1 MLPSTC
7 TYSLYL
13 WLFSTSWYHHHS
25 HCLLSLL
32 IINPSLYR
40 LITFNLHCTVITTT
54 TSLSLSLW
62 IPLGQVSVPPSVY
75 ALIAPLCYASFSFMS
90 YVSQLTFWDLLIYC
104 LTFFIL
110 INGYVFIFMGD
121 ILSRSRSYILWLWT
135 SLLVSQYLLTC
146 FTEKTSS
153 VYMHIVQGKEK
164 TRKSNI
170 HWNGTLI
177 QVVELKVI
185 FDLLGIDSLVFCRS
199 VPIQENG
206 SLINRSL
213 IAIHVSIVSTFQ
225 FQLSLH
231 PFLSDLIL
239 MYLLRP
245 SLELSLLLWAS
256 YAAFIIILSFFPFL
270 LVLKFLDELIKI
282 WNSLTSDAYC
292 ASGLLWFL

>member
-1 MLPSTC
+1 
-7 TYSLYL
+7 
-13 WLFSTSWYHHHS
+13 
-25 HCLLSLL
+25 
-32 IINPSLYR
+32 
-40 LITFNLHCTVITTT
+40 
-54 TSLSLSLW
+54 
-62 IPLGQVSVPPSVY
+62 
-75 ALIAPLCYASFSFMS
+75 MS

-121 ILSRSRSYILWLWT
+121 ILSRSRSYNLWLWT
-135 SLLVSQYLLTC
+135 SLVVSKYLLTC

-153 VYMHIVQGKEK
+153 SYMHIVQGKEK

-177 QVVELKVI
+177 QAVELKVI

-213 IAIHVSIVSTFQ
+213 IAIHVSIVCTFQ

-245 SLELSLLLWAS
+245 SFELSLLFMSFLCS
-256 YAAFIIILSFFPFL
+256 FYYHSIIFPL
-270 LVLKFLDELIKI
+270 LVSTKI
-282 WNSLTSDAYC
+282 SWWAD
-292 ASGLLWFL
+292 